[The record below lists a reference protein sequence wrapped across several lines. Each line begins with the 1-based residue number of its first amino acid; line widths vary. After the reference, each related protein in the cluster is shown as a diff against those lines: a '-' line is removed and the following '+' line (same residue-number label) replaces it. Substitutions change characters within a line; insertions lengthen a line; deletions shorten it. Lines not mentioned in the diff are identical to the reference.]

1 MTIQNGDKI
10 MNITIAQNI
19 KNLREKRG
27 LSQVQLAELLGIS
40 DKTVSSWE
48 IGRTEPNMGYVQAM
62 CELFNVNADVLIYGS
77 DERIYFKS
85 GMDYIR
91 IPLYSPICCGDG
103 GFNED
108 NILEYV
114 PVPSKGLS
122 NPDNY
127 FCQIADGNSMID
139 AGIDNG
145 DLLVFE
151 KVNRIDTGSIG
162 CFCVDENTAMC
173 KKYTVV
179 NNIVMLMP
187 MNSDYEPVIVDPLDS
202 CFRCI
207 GRLRKV
213 IKDF

>member
-1 MTIQNGDKI
+1 MNTGEIIKMLRKSRGLTQEELGNVIGVQKSAIAKYEKGRVENLKRASIEKLAIYFGVSPSFILGINDGDKNEET
-10 MNITIAQNI
+10 MYKT
-19 KNLREKRG
+19 
-27 LSQVQLAELLGIS
+27 SGI
-40 DKTVSSWE
+40 D
-48 IGRTEPNMGYVQAM
+48 
-62 CELFNVNADVLIYGS
+62 F
-77 DERIYFKS
+77 F
-85 GMDYIR
+85 R

>member
-1 MTIQNGDKI
+1 MNTGEIIKMLRKSRGLTQEELGNVIGVQKSAIAKYEKGRVENLKRASIEKLAIYFGVSPSFILGINDGDKNEET
-10 MNITIAQNI
+10 MYKT
-19 KNLREKRG
+19 
-27 LSQVQLAELLGIS
+27 SGI
-40 DKTVSSWE
+40 D
-48 IGRTEPNMGYVQAM
+48 
-62 CELFNVNADVLIYGS
+62 F
-77 DERIYFKS
+77 F
-85 GMDYIR
+85 R

-151 KVNRIDTGSIG
+151 KVNRIDTGNIG

-187 MNSDYEPVIVDPLDS
+187 MNSEYEPVIVDPLDS

>member
-1 MTIQNGDKI
+1 MKI
-10 MNITIAQNI
+10 NEKI
-19 KNLREKRG
+19 KARRE
-27 LSQVQLAELLGIS
+27 ELKL
-40 DKTVSSWE
+40 TVE
-48 IGRTEPNMGYVQAM
+48 DVARA
-62 CELFNVNADVLIYGS
+62 LNVNKSTISRYESESIKKMPIDFIKPLANVLKCSPEYLMGWIDEDSADMY
-77 DERIYFKS
+77 KQS
-85 GMDYIR
+85 GIDFFR

-108 NILEYV
+108 NVLEYV

-151 KVNRIDTGSIG
+151 KVNRIDTGNIG

>member
-1 MTIQNGDKI
+1 
-10 MNITIAQNI
+10 MNTGEII
-19 KNLREKRG
+19 KMLRTSRG
-27 LSQVQLAELLGIS
+27 LTQEELGNVIGVQKSAIAKYEKGRVENLKRASIEKLATFFGVSPSYILGIN
-40 DKTVSSWE
+40 DGDQNE
-48 IGRTEPNMGYVQAM
+48 ENMYKQ
-62 CELFNVNADVLIYGS
+62 
-77 DERIYFKS
+77 S
-85 GMDYIR
+85 GIDFFR

-151 KVNRIDTGSIG
+151 KVNRIDTGCIG

>member
-1 MTIQNGDKI
+1 MKINEKIKARREELKLTVEDVARALNVNKSTISRYESE
-10 MNITIAQNI
+10 NI
-19 KNLREKRG
+19 KKMPIDFIKP
-27 LSQVQLAELLGIS
+27 LANVLKCSPEYLMGWIDEDSADMYKQSGI
-40 DKTVSSWE
+40 D
-48 IGRTEPNMGYVQAM
+48 
-62 CELFNVNADVLIYGS
+62 F
-77 DERIYFKS
+77 F
-85 GMDYIR
+85 R

-151 KVNRIDTGSIG
+151 KVNRIDTGNIG

>member
-1 MTIQNGDKI
+1 
-10 MNITIAQNI
+10 MNTGEII
-19 KNLREKRG
+19 KMLRKSRG
-27 LSQVQLAELLGIS
+27 LTQEELGNIIGVQKSAIAKYEKGRVENLKRASIEKLANYFGVSPSYILGINS
-40 DKTVSSWE
+40 GDLNEEDMYKSSG
-48 IGRTEPNMGYVQAM
+48 ID
-62 CELFNVNADVLIYGS
+62 F
-77 DERIYFKS
+77 F
-85 GMDYIR
+85 R

-108 NILEYV
+108 NIIEYV

-122 NPDNY
+122 SPDNY
-127 FCQIADGNSMID
+127 FCQKAEGESMSD
-139 AGIDNG
+139 AGINTG

-151 KVNRIDTGSIG
+151 KVSRVDTGVIG
-162 CFCVDENTAMC
+162 CFCVDENKAMC

-179 NNIVMLMP
+179 NNIIMLMP
-187 MNSDYEPVIVDPLDS
+187 MNSSFEPVIVDPLNA